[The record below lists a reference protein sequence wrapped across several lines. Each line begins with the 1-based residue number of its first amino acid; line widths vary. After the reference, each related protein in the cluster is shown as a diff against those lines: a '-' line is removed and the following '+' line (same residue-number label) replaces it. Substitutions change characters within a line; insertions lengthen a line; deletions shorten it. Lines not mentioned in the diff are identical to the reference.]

1 MRSFNKLANLHRVF
15 FKKAGPGDTGLDFNK
30 VKQNIGHAVNDG
42 VNKAVDAGSA
52 FASRQGLGQSPQD
65 DSRRALGTPVGIG
78 AGANFLGGMM
88 DPRNGGNPIL
98 AAANRNV
105 LVPGAV
111 AAMAAAPDV
120 KKMMGNVFK
129 SPKANPD
136 TFNDVNNA
144 PPRKY

>member
-30 VKQNIGHAVNDG
+30 VKQNIGRAVDDG

-65 DSRRALGTPVGIG
+65 DFRMIMG
-78 AGANFLGGMM
+78 AGKAYNDGRGFLGGMM

-105 LVPGAV
+105 LVPGA
-111 AAMAAAPDV
+111 MAAGAAVPDV

-136 TFNDVNNA
+136 NFNDVNNA

>member
-30 VKQNIGHAVNDG
+30 VRQNIGQAVNDG

-52 FASRQGLGQSPQD
+52 FASRQGLGQSQQD
-65 DSRRALGTPVGIG
+65 NFRRNLGAQMG
-78 AGANFLGGMM
+78 AGAGNNFLGHMM
-88 DPRNGGNPIL
+88 NPRNGGNPIL

-105 LVPGAV
+105 MVPGAM
-111 AAMAAAPDV
+111 AAGAAAPDV
-120 KKMMGNVFK
+120 KKMMSNVFK
-129 SPKANPD
+129 SPKASPD
-136 TFNDVNNA
+136 NFNDVNNA